1 MELTIESIQEI
12 EDPYNAFV
20 NSVRN
25 SETLRKYQNQLY
37 VFLKLIPGK
46 IYADVLGKTPENDTL
61 EHLST
66 MFVELAHKD
75 PKVVYSIIAAY
86 IKEDRKKVE
95 QKLLRPNSF
104 SNHIKPIRKLLDANA
119 IAISWKSLHQ
129 LYPRGSVS
137 KDRAYT
143 KEELQKMMSASSDLT
158 DKIIIVL
165 YSSAGFRLESWDYF
179 VWKDVIFF
187 KNDDGTF
194 KGGALL
200 VYRGDPES
208 YWTHITPEACN
219 LLNEYK
225 ELWKSQVG
233 VYPNQKDPLL
243 KTTKTPVI
251 RRLKGFGVKRRVDR
265 LAKKIG
271 MRNGLKEGQSRYEV
285 PLDHGF
291 RKYFNTMLRR
301 AKVDYLDKE
310 DMMGHTTGL
319 EKHYERYNE
328 EDFERFSEYQK
339 AIPFLTISDT
349 ERVKFEN
356 QKLEKEK
363 SVLQIEIQK
372 SNELKQELIC
382 LKNQQNDENLRRD
395 QALEYLMER
404 EKEREN
410 SLLGQ
415 S

>member
-1 MELTIESIQEI
+1 MELTIENIQEI

-25 SETLRKYQNQLY
+25 TETLRKYKNQLH

-46 IYADVLGKTPENDTL
+46 IYEDVLGKTPENDTL

-66 MFVELAHKD
+66 MFVELADKD
-75 PKVVYSIIAAY
+75 SKTVYNIIATY

-104 SNHIKPIRKLLDANA
+104 SNHIKSIRKLLDANA

-143 KEELQKMMSASSDLT
+143 RDELQKMINTSPDLV
-158 DKIIIVL
+158 DKVIVAL
-165 YSSAGFRLESWDYF
+165 FSSAGFRLESWDYF
-179 VWKDVIFF
+179 IWKDVIFF
-187 KNDDGTF
+187 KNDDDTF

-200 VYRGDPES
+200 VYHGDPES

-219 LLNEYK
+219 LLQEYR
-225 ELWKSQVG
+225 ELWKSQIG
-233 VYPNQKDPLL
+233 VYPNPKDPLL
-243 KTTKTPVI
+243 KTTKTPVV

-265 LAKKIG
+265 LARRIG
-271 MRNGLKEGQSRYEV
+271 MRNGLVDGQSRYDV

-328 EDFERFSEYQK
+328 EDFERFSEYEK
-339 AIPFLTISDT
+339 AIPFRTISDT
-349 ERVKFEN
+349 ERVKLEN
-356 QKLEKEK
+356 
-363 SVLQIEIQK
+363 V
-372 SNELKQELIC
+372 
-382 LKNQQNDENLRRD
+382 NLRREKTEL
-395 QALEYLMER
+395 QKTQEKLEHALVKIDELWADKQRM
-404 EKEREN
+404 EN
-410 SLLGQ
+410 STYTYD
-415 S
+415 